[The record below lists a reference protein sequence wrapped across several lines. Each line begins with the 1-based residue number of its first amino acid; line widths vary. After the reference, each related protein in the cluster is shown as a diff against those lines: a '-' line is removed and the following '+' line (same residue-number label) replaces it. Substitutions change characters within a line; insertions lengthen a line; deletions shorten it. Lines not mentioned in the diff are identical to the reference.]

1 MTKQEFQKALIEY
14 THKRVTAAGYSNREH
29 TQQMA
34 YQMGVV
40 IGMLY
45 DLAESDSYNYK
56 KILYTLY
63 PELKPKNNK

>member
-1 MTKQEFQKALIEY
+1 MTKQEFQTALLLY
-14 THKRVTAAGYSNREH
+14 TQKRLNNTVHRDQERTV
-29 TQQMA
+29 QMA
-34 YQMGVV
+34 YQMGIM

-63 PELKPKNNK
+63 PELKNKK